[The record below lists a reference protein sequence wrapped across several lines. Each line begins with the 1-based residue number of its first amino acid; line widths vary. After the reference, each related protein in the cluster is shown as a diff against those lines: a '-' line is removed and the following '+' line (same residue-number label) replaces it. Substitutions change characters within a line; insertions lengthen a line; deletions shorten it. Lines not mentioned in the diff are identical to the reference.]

1 MREIDDS
8 HHAENEREPTTH
20 QEQQRAVRNS
30 IEGLDQPELRVHPCG
45 GLRGRNGCASL
56 PYDGSNRHLGRSPQG
71 TPSSLRQLA
80 AGWQRLGS
88 AISGHF
94 RRAAPPVF
102 WAESSAIG
110 GEAGLRRV

>member
-30 IEGLDQPELRVHPCG
+30 IEGLDQPKLRVHPCG

-56 PYDGSNRHLGRSPQG
+56 PYDGSIRHLGRWPQSAA
-71 TPSSLRQLA
+71 SSLLQLA
-80 AGWQRLGS
+80 ACWQSLGS
-88 AISGHF
+88 ALCQDS
-94 RRAAPPVF
+94 RASALPVF
-102 WAESSAIG
+102 WAESSVQRG
-110 GEAGLRRV
+110 T

>member
-56 PYDGSNRHLGRSPQG
+56 PYDGSIRHLGRSPQRAA
-71 TPSSLRQLA
+71 SSLRQLA
-80 AGWQRLGS
+80 AGCQRFGV
-88 AISGHF
+88 AIFLDFPRTSLPF
-94 RRAAPPVF
+94 F
-102 WAESSAIG
+102 WSELS
-110 GEAGLRRV
+110 